1 MKRPNIKCP
10 YCGSKAYLRPASVLD
25 KTEKEDHDA
34 MFYVCGRYPA
44 CDSYVTAHAATRMP
58 MGTLANRQ
66 LRQKR
71 RIAHLALNELWQ
83 SNIMTRKEAYRWLQ
97 VQLGLEPEDTHIAM
111 FMDYRCGETVRLCRN
126 FMTQYRRGKA
136 GSQAQF
142 KRGEHENEVNCTAD
156 ARTAC
161 PC

>member
-1 MKRPNIKCP
+1 MKRPNIRCP
-10 YCGSKAYLRPASVLD
+10 YCGSRAYLRPASVLD
-25 KTEKEDHDA
+25 KTEKEDRDA
-34 MFYVCGRYPA
+34 MFYVCARYPA
-44 CDSYVTAHAATRMP
+44 CDSYVTAHAASRMP

-97 VQLGLEPEDTHIAM
+97 LQLGLEPEDTHIAM
-111 FMDYRCGETVRLCRN
+111 FLDYRCGETIRLCRN
-126 FMTQYRRGKA
+126 FMNQYRRGKE
-136 GSQAQF
+136 GNQDLI
-142 KRGEHENEVNCTAD
+142 KRGESANEAAFTVNSRA
-156 ARTAC
+156 AN